1 VQQIKIF
8 KGIEHELKALE
19 DEVNAWLVESQ
30 AEVLQI
36 VGNIAPQTASSK
48 RAAAGLTQGEFP
60 PSDVIV
66 MILYKRPPK
75 ESLA

>member
-1 VQQIKIF
+1 VKIF
-8 KGIEHELKALE
+8 KGIENGLGELA
-19 DEVNAWLVESQ
+19 DEINSWIVESH

-48 RAAAGLTQGEFP
+48 ANATGLAQGDFP

-66 MILYKRPPK
+66 IVLYERPPK
-75 ESLA
+75 